1 MSKYIISIGNFNI
14 RWYSVLLLIAVV
26 VGFLLLAK
34 EGRKYNYNIDFLFNM
49 CFWMI
54 IFGFIGAR
62 AYYVIFNFDLYK
74 NDLISIFKIWE
85 GGLAIHGGIIAGFI
99 TLIIYCKKY
108 NANLIKITDMCCVP
122 LILGQA
128 IGRWGN
134 FFNQEAHGVATTYA
148 KLKDMHIPEFIIN
161 NMNIGGIYYT
171 PTFLYESIWCLL
183 GFIVLLIARKF
194 KYLKVGQLTSIY
206 LMWYSIGRF
215 VIEASRTDS
224 LMLGGFKVAQLVSLL
239 LFLIGLFAFMILS
252 RRSKF
257 ENLYSESNADQ
268 IRF

>member
-49 CFWMI
+49 FFWMI

-99 TLIIYCKKY
+99 TLIIYCK
-108 NANLIKITDMCCVP
+108 
-122 LILGQA
+122 
-128 IGRWGN
+128 
-134 FFNQEAHGVATTYA
+134 
-148 KLKDMHIPEFIIN
+148 
-161 NMNIGGIYYT
+161 
-171 PTFLYESIWCLL
+171 
-183 GFIVLLIARKF
+183 
-194 KYLKVGQLTSIY
+194 
-206 LMWYSIGRF
+206 
-215 VIEASRTDS
+215 
-224 LMLGGFKVAQLVSLL
+224 
-239 LFLIGLFAFMILS
+239 
-252 RRSKF
+252 
-257 ENLYSESNADQ
+257 
-268 IRF
+268 

>member
-1 MSKYIISIGNFNI
+1 MSEYIISIGNFNI
-14 RWYSVLLLIAVV
+14 RWYSVLLLVAVV

-34 EGRKYNYNIDFLFNM
+34 EGRKYNYSIDFLFNM
-49 CFWMI
+49 FFWMI

-74 NDLISIFKIWE
+74 NDLISVFKIWE

-99 TLIIYCKKY
+99 TLVVYCKKY
-108 NANLIKITDMCCVP
+108 SANLIKITDMCCVP

-134 FFNQEAHGVATTYA
+134 FFNQEAHGAATTYA

-183 GFIVLLIARKF
+183 
-194 KYLKVGQLTSIY
+194 
-206 LMWYSIGRF
+206 
-215 VIEASRTDS
+215 
-224 LMLGGFKVAQLVSLL
+224 
-239 LFLIGLFAFMILS
+239 
-252 RRSKF
+252 
-257 ENLYSESNADQ
+257 
-268 IRF
+268 

>member
-1 MSKYIISIGNFNI
+1 MSEYIISIGNFNI
-14 RWYSVLLLIAVV
+14 RWYSVLLLVAVV

-34 EGRKYNYNIDFLFNM
+34 EGRKYNYSIDFLFNM
-49 CFWMI
+49 FFWMI
-54 IFGFIGAR
+54 IFGFIRAR
-62 AYYVIFNFDLYK
+62 AYCVIFNFDLYK
-74 NDLISIFKIWE
+74 NDLISVFKIWE

-99 TLIIYCKKY
+99 TLVVYCKKY

-134 FFNQEAHGVATTYA
+134 FFNQESHGAATTYA

-206 LMWYSIGRF
+206 LMWYSVGRF

-224 LMLGGFKVAQLVSLL
+224 LMLGGFKVAQLVSVL